1 MRYSSDC
8 ARWSQ
13 IGIVAGQMKPHSRP
27 RLRLPYGFNRPA
39 RPRWRSKEELNA
51 AVIIARVGWDD
62 TFVADF
68 APIILI
74 EKILDAGENTESP
87 IPEFHFRGQVPNAVG
102 GNGALESIIRV
113 AEVIAHDCAEK
124 GDLHYIFVAIDSA
137 RLELIVRSVGWNQAF
152 IGSGSKLGVE
162 QGDVAVDRQCAP
174 RILSAAIDEPKNIEF
189 AGGFKSEVTSVA
201 DIPCR
206 REPIRQTDVAH
217 LIIKREVEA
226 TDVEI
231 YVRQR
236 LAAKPELELKRFA
249 LF

>member
-1 MRYSSDC
+1 MR
-8 ARWSQ
+8 
-13 IGIVAGQMKPHSRP
+13 SRDAEASVP
-27 RLRLPYGFNRPA
+27 DASFGNANNRPA
-39 RPRWRSKEELNA
+39 RFRWRLKEELDA

-62 TFVADF
+62 TFVPDF

-87 IPEFHFRGQVPNAVG
+87 IPEFHFRGQVPNVVG
-102 GNGALESIIRV
+102 GNSALESIVRV

-124 GDLHYIFVAIDSA
+124 GDLHCIFVAIDSA
-137 RLELIVRSVGWNQAF
+137 RLELIIRSVGWHQAF
-152 IGSGSKLGVE
+152 VGSGSKLGIE

-174 RILSAAIDEPKNIEF
+174 WIFSVAAIDEPKHIQF

-206 REPIRQTDVAH
+206 RESIRQTDVAH

-226 TDVEI
+226 ADVEI
-231 YVRQR
+231 HVRQR
-236 LAAKPELELKRFA
+236 LAPYPELELKRFA